1 MATTKKQTAAS
12 KELTLVAI
20 YKFKSNKELN
30 GTRCYLVRNSEGK
43 EYKVWTHTFGCASS
57 CQCDGFTKSH
67 GRRKCYHVKFAEARE
82 AARKAS
88 PAGVGTTATTPVAI
102 ETIAPQEVEK
112 KAAIAAQMKQE
123 KADVAQLR
131 QAELDAGLRPVSMDW
146 LLGHRNGGTFSGKV
160 A

>member
-1 MATTKKQTAAS
+1 MATTKKQPAS
-12 KELTLVAI
+12 KELTLVAV
-20 YKFKSNKELN
+20 YKFKSRGKLN

-57 CQCDGFTKSH
+57 CDCEGFQKSH

-88 PAGVGTTATTPVAI
+88 PVVPTPATTPVAI
-102 ETIAPQEVEK
+102 EAIAPEEVEK
-112 KAAIAAQMKQE
+112 IAAIAAQMKQE